1 MRPIQRFRHLMSSTV
16 QVAQPSG
23 MNEYGEETYGPDVS
37 YRAHLRGEHKL
48 VRALSGEEVTSSKR
62 IYLEATVNVNPNSRI
77 TLSTGDVGT
86 TESGLRQPP
95 ILAIERRFDGN
106 GAHHVVIHLA

>member
-16 QVAQPSG
+16 QIAQPAG
-23 MNEYGEETYGPDVS
+23 MNEYGEESYGADVS

-48 VRALSGEEVTSSKR
+48 VRDAGGEEVVSSKR
-62 IYLEATVNVNPNSRI
+62 IYLEGTANINPNSRV
-77 TLSTGDVGT
+77 TLSTADVGT

-95 ILAIERRFDGN
+95 ILAIERRFDQN
-106 GAHHVVIHLA
+106 GPHHVVVHLV